1 MDAEAGFNRHA
12 DDPITFGS
20 RSLLTSSFAIEHSV

>member
-12 DDPITFGS
+12 DDPITFDV
-20 RSLLTSSFAIEHSV
+20 RSLLTSKFALRHSV